1 MKKVILVAVLVM
13 LLAVPVMAGN
23 LTLKQGT
30 VVSWSDG
37 KLKNLSTVEV
47 MKTKN
52 QESWGKWNILW
63 DGWSI
68 DGGISYGTS
77 DIDAVALMLGRNF
90 GTLAKYLP
98 IEMPLAD
105 KLVVTLYPAGIYMS
119 DWQDSINVAG
129 CSGGAF
135 INFGLEF

>member
-1 MKKVILVAVLVM
+1 MNKTILITLLIM

-30 VVSWSDG
+30 VVSWNDG
-37 KLKNLSTVEV
+37 KLKNLSTLEV
-47 MKTKN
+47 MKTKK
-52 QESWGKWNILW
+52 QDSWGKWNILW

-68 DGGISYGTS
+68 DAGLSYGTS

-90 GTLAKYLP
+90 GTLAEYLP
-98 IEMPLAD
+98 IEMPLVD
-105 KLVVTLYPAGIYMS
+105 KLKVTLYPVGIYAS
-119 DWQDSINVAG
+119 DWKDTLDIAG